1 MCDSNTVRG
10 VHDPAERFASVVAPD
25 RAAVHLDEAALCIAA
40 HARDRLD
47 VDAWCARLDDL
58 AGQARLPSFDEVR
71 RVLFVEHDFRGE
83 TTNYEDPENSFL
95 DAVLTRERGIPISL
109 SIVVIEV
116 ARRLGIPVHGIGMPG
131 HFLVQE
137 ADADGVWLD
146 AYHGGALLQYGD
158 CARIVD
164 RIYRGARRLVPSDL
178 APTPPRAILARML
191 ANLEGGPRA
200 SDPTQ
205 LAWMLRLH
213 VMIPGTAVNARLQLL
228 RQFATVGHPV
238 HVVQAYE
245 LILEQ
250 LDDDATREQVETEV
264 TRYRRRWN

>member
-1 MCDSNTVRG
+1 MQ
-10 VHDPAERFASVVAPD
+10 DPAERFANVVAPE

-40 HARDRLD
+40 HAHDDVD
-47 VDAWCARLDDL
+47 VDAWCRRLDDL

-71 RVLFVEHDFRGE
+71 RVLFVEHDFRGD
-83 TTNYEDPENSFL
+83 TAHYQDPENSFL

-109 SIVVIEV
+109 SVVVIEV

-146 AYHGGALLQYGD
+146 PFHGGATLQYED

-164 RIYRGARRLVPSDL
+164 RIYGGARRLVPSDL
-178 APTPPRAILARML
+178 TPTPPRAILARML
-191 ANLEGGPRA
+191 ANLEGGPLA

-213 VMIPGTAVNARLQLL
+213 VMIPGNAVNARVQLL
-228 RQFATVGHPV
+228 RQFAEIGHPV
-238 HVVQAYE
+238 HVSEAYD
-245 LILEQ
+245 LVVEQ
-250 LDDDATREQVETEV
+250 LDDDKAREHVETEA

>member
-1 MCDSNTVRG
+1 MQ
-10 VHDPAERFASVVAPD
+10 DPAERFANVVAPE
-25 RAAVHLDEAALCIAA
+25 RAAVHLDEAALCIAS

-47 VDAWCARLDDL
+47 VDEWCSRLDDL

-71 RVLFVEHDFRGE
+71 RVLFDEHDFRGD

-109 SIVVIEV
+109 SVVVIEV
-116 ARRLGIPVHGIGMPG
+116 ARRLGIPVHGVGMPG

-137 ADADGVWLD
+137 ADSDGRWLD
-146 AYHGGALLQYGD
+146 AFHGGALLQYED

-164 RIYRGARRLVPSDL
+164 RIYRGTRRLVPSDL
-178 APTPPRAILARML
+178 TPTPARAILARIL
-191 ANLEGGPRA
+191 ANLEGGPLA

-213 VMIPGTAVNARLQLL
+213 VMIPGTPVHPRLQLL
-228 RQFATVGHPV
+228 RQFAEVGHPV
-238 HVVQAYE
+238 HVTQAYE
-245 LILEQ
+245 LVVEQ
-250 LDDDATREQVETEV
+250 LDDDKAREQVDTEA